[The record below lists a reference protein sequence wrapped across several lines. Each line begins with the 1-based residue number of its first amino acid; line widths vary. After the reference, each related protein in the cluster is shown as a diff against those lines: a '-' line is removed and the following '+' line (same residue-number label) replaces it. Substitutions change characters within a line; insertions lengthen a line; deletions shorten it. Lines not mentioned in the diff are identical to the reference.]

1 MSKLTTSFATEM
13 LSVLVGGQVQPDV
26 ASQSA
31 PTCHLASVV
40 GSAYSYIPNIPG
52 QEMLMVYNGSQAWLN
67 VNQTTF
73 DTTSVVGTQS
83 LSGFVLADSNGRDI
97 IVGEADTT
105 QDIDSSADVS
115 VAALGIGG
123 GLLPAADGYSSL
135 ADGRATVFGTHYT
148 NQFLNHYL
156 TNSAFSSGPSE
167 LWVGLFS
174 GEANWQS
181 PPVLPSSEL
190 PVSRLQVAGGGFQ
203 ITQVGGQVIATHTAE
218 LRWNNVP
225 ASTVQC
231 VGLFDASTNGNC
243 IGMSYIDPETIV
255 AGNDVNIPA
264 GSQILRIN

>member
-13 LSVLVGGQVQPDV
+13 LSVLVGGQSQPDV
-26 ASQSA
+26 ASPSV
-31 PTCHLASVV
+31 PTCSLTD
-40 GSAYSYIPNIPG
+40 GSGGYLPNIPG
-52 QEMLMVYNGSQAWLN
+52 QQMLMVYNGAQAWLN

-73 DTTSVVGTQS
+73 STLSVVGS
-83 LSGFVLADSNGRDI
+83 LNLGGFILSDSNGRDI
-97 IVGEADTT
+97 IEGEADTP
-105 QDIDSSADVS
+105 QVIDSSADVS
-115 VAALGIGG
+115 AAALSIGG
-123 GLLPAADGYSSL
+123 GLLPAANGYTSL
-135 ADGRATVFGTHYT
+135 ADGRATVFGTHYA

-156 TNSAFSSGPSE
+156 TNSAFGSGPSE

-174 GEANWQS
+174 GDADWQS
-181 PPVLPSSEL
+181 PPVLPSDEL

-203 ITQVGGQVIATHTAE
+203 ISTIGDQVVATHTEE

-243 IGMSYIDPETIV
+243 IGMSYIDAETII
-255 AGNDVNIPA
+255 AGNDVYIPA